1 MELSIVIPAYNE
13 GHRIGRT
20 LARTIEF
27 CESQLSDWEL
37 IVVDDGSSDNT
48 EQAVRDVAGVHY
60 MRNEENRG
68 KGYSVRRGVLAA
80 RCDTVLFTDADLSAP
95 ISEARRLLNA
105 MEKGADVAIASRD
118 FDVTTTVERKPF
130 RRLMAFSFRLLV
142 RLLVIGGITDTQC
155 GFKMFR
161 REAARTIFSRQRL
174 EGWGFDVELLYIA
187 RRHGLRIDEVPVSW
201 KESSESRLKWFTPL
215 AMAVDL
221 LHIRLNALLGRY
233 R

>member
-13 GHRIGRT
+13 GHRIGET
-20 LARTIEF
+20 LARTIAF
-27 CESQLSDWEL
+27 CESHLSEWEL

-48 EQAVRDVAGVHY
+48 EQAVRDVAGVRY

-68 KGYSVRRGVLAA
+68 KGYSVRRGMLAA
-80 RCDTVLFTDADLSAP
+80 SCDPVLFTDADLSAP
-95 ISEARRLLNA
+95 ISEARRLLSA
-105 MEKGADVAIASRD
+105 VEKGADVAIASRG
-118 FDVTTTVERKPF
+118 FDVTTTVERTPL

-142 RLLVIGGITDTQC
+142 RLLVISGINDTQC

-161 REAARTIFSRQRL
+161 REAARTIFARQRL
-174 EGWGFDVELLYIA
+174 EGWGFDVELLFIA

-201 KESSESRLKWFTPL
+201 TESNESRLKWYTPL

-221 LHIRLNALLGRY
+221 LHIRVNAWLGRY